1 MKNNGAYKNILRN
14 FNAIIGI
21 SFILIISVVYIAFIF
36 SIDLRDLSFAYNG
49 NFENIICERI
59 LYYLK
64 IVFSFLIPFGFFIF
78 IFLFALN
85 PISIKSILISFI
97 LIFLISLYIY
107 KLPFDILFILFDDI
121 FSKDFAKLIIK
132 LIFANLLILFAAGLS
147 YIKFDIKKLNLLYD
161 FYTMTAEIII
171 WTFLIFFIIAVIFL
185 GIFSIFYFFY
195 FNKELRINRII
206 IFLIRNNAFNLKIF
220 LSIFAILK
228 TSIIYFSF
236 LIYKKMKNTKL
247 SINLSRTL
255 TAFAS
260 VFLLIILNKNFDS
273 KIFLYIF
280 LILFVLII
288 FFFRADKNLKKHEYI
303 IYIIS
308 NFIGIIFSI
317 FIICKYKNY
326 ITEIFYIFLTAILI
340 NFIYNIFA
348 VILKKNYFLFYYN
361 CLYAI
366 LFIIFLFI

>member
-1 MKNNGAYKNILRN
+1 MDFFNI
-14 FNAIIGI
+14 
-21 SFILIISVVYIAFIF
+21 
-36 SIDLRDLSFAYNG
+36 
-49 NFENIICERI
+49 
-59 LYYLK
+59 
-64 IVFSFLIPFGFFIF
+64 
-78 IFLFALN
+78 
-85 PISIKSILISFI
+85 
-97 LIFLISLYIY
+97 
-107 KLPFDILFILFDDI
+107 
-121 FSKDFAKLIIK
+121 
-132 LIFANLLILFAAGLS
+132 
-147 YIKFDIKKLNLLYD
+147 
-161 FYTMTAEIII
+161 
-171 WTFLIFFIIAVIFL
+171 FIIAVIFL

-288 FFFRADKNLKKHEYI
+288 FFFRADKNLKKPEYI